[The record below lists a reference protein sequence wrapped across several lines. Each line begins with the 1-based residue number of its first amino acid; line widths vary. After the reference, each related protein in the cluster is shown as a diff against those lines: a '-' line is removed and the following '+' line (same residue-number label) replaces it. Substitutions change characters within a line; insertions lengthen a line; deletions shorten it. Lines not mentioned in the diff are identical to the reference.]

1 MCISMRLIFLLLQCI
16 MSQTLLIIPTYNE
29 VDNISPLLKEIFRVL
44 PAVHVLFVDDSSPDG
59 TATQIES
66 FKVHYPEQIFLEVRK
81 QKEGLGKAY
90 VHGFQWA
97 LERNYDNIFEM
108 DADLSHPAIALPQ
121 MIEALDS
128 GTDVI
133 VGSRYLSGVNV
144 VNWPIMR
151 ILLSMGASIYVRLI
165 TALPIKDATAGFV
178 GYKAT
183 ALSKLD
189 LSALAFVGYAF
200 QIEMKFKLWKKGCS
214 LKEIPIVFVNREKGV
229 SKMNSSII
237 WEAIYGV
244 IYLKFESIYKRK

>member
-1 MCISMRLIFLLLQCI
+1 MCISMRLIFLLLHRF
-16 MSQTLLIIPTYNE
+16 MSQTLLIVPTYNE
-29 VDNISPLLKEIFRVL
+29 VDNISPLLKEIFSVL
-44 PAVHVLFVDDSSPDG
+44 PNVHVLFVDDSSPDG
-59 TATQIES
+59 TAAKIET
-66 FKVHYPEQIFLEVRK
+66 FKVSYPQQIFLEVRK
-81 QKEGLGKAY
+81 QKQGLGKAY

-97 LERNYDNIFEM
+97 IARGYHNIFEM
-108 DADLSHPAIALPQ
+108 DADLSHPATALPQ
-121 MIEALDS
+121 MIVALES

-144 VNWPIMR
+144 VNWPILR

-165 TALPIKDATAGFV
+165 TGLPVKDATAGFV
-178 GYKAT
+178 GYKVT

-189 LSALAFVGYAF
+189 LNALSFVGYAF